1 VLKVPLKINPLN
13 PLSVHIKC
21 LLEACCPPVTKVP
34 IFPLPPSKKILETLT
49 QYFSEYGEVEK
60 VDIITEK
67 SNDKPR
73 GFAFVYFLEYEGFQK
88 AVNMVH
94 HLNGRR
100 IDCKEA

>member
-1 VLKVPLKINPLN
+1 MKVPL
-13 PLSVHIKC
+13 
-21 LLEACCPPVTKVP
+21 PPIST
-34 IFPLPPSKKILETLT
+34 SKKILETLT

-67 SNDKPR
+67 SNEKPR
-73 GFAFVYFLEYEGFQK
+73 GFAFVYFLDYEGFQK
-88 AVNMVH
+88 AVSTVH